1 MNLKNKLLPNKEQIK
16 AFVKEDL
23 GTPVHMVN
31 LLKFKDKAEYEDG
44 RETDLTGQEA
54 YAIYSAE
61 IKGHIE
67 KVGGQIIFEGQ
78 ASQLLVGEVDDL
90 WDMIAVV
97 MYPDVQA
104 MMKMTSARAYNDI
117 AIHRIAGLEGQL
129 NIKTLEGPLAPS
141 PKV

>member
-1 MNLKNKLLPNKEQIK
+1 MKVKNKLMANKEQIR
-16 AFVKEDL
+16 AFIKEDD

-44 RETDLTGQEA
+44 RETDLTGQQA

-61 IKGHIE
+61 IKGQIE
-67 KVGGQIIFEGQ
+67 KVGGQVVFEGQ
-78 ASQLLVGEVDDL
+78 ASQLLVGEVEDL

-97 MYPDVQA
+97 RYPNVQA
-104 MMKMTSARAYNDI
+104 MAKMTSDRAYGEI

-129 NIKTLEGPLAPS
+129 NIRTQEGPLTS
-141 PKV
+141 